1 MIGRLRREGQ
11 GPFLAANM
19 KQSLLLAF
27 VLLVPSLLFAAPE
40 RWAKAIDELTQNDAT
55 QPPEPGGVVF
65 VGSSSI
71 VGWKSL
77 AEDFPGE
84 NVIRRGFGGSELED
98 SVAYAD
104 RIVIPYKPRI
114 VVLYSGDNDLA
125 GGETP
130 EEVLGDFRDFVA
142 KVHDALPDTRIVFI
156 AMKPSG
162 SRWSLR
168 ENYEKANALIQA
180 ECEQRPELLRF
191 VDVWTP
197 MLGEDGTPRPELF
210 VKDRL
215 HLSRA
220 GYDLW
225 RQLVAPALR

>member
-1 MIGRLRREGQ
+1 MIR
-11 GPFLAANM
+11 F
-19 KQSLLLAF
+19 LLLA
-27 VLLVPSLLFAAPE
+27 LLCVAPTVRAESE

-71 VGWKSL
+71 VGWNSL
-77 AEDFPGE
+77 KEDFPAE
-84 NVIRRGFGGSELED
+84 NVIQRGFGGSELED

-104 RIVIPYKPRI
+104 RIVIPYKPRV

-125 GGETP
+125 SGETP
-130 EEVLGDFRDFVA
+130 EEVLGDFRDFVE
-142 KVHDALPDTRIVFI
+142 KVHEALPETRIVFI

-168 ENYEKANALIQA
+168 EKYEQANALIAA
-180 ECEQRPELLRF
+180 ECAQQPDKLRF
-191 VDVWTP
+191 VDVWAP
-197 MLGEDGTPRPELF
+197 MLGGDGTPRPELF

-215 HLSRA
+215 HLSPA
-220 GYDLW
+220 GYALW
-225 RQLVAPALR
+225 TDLVAPELEE